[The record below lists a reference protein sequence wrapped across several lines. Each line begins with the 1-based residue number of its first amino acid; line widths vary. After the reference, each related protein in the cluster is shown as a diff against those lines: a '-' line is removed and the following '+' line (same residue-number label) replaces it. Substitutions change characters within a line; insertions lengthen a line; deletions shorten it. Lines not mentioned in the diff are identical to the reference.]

1 MLSNGVRVAQVACDP
16 GIVGPLSF
24 TALLNNYA
32 LVLMA
37 VHSLPAAGIDFVS
50 LTQEV
55 SFTQSNQRL
64 CVDISILMDGVQELD
79 ESFSVELALR
89 YAPFDI
95 PLDTYT
101 VTIVDTGEIA
111 VCMYMYVAVL
121 KYFPNAIIVFNTT
134 HIPLHST

>member
-16 GIVGPLSF
+16 GIVGPFPSQL
-24 TALLNNYA
+24 LLNNCA
-32 LVLMA
+32 LVLS
-37 VHSLPAAGIDFVS
+37 VHSLPAAGIDFDS

-101 VTIVDTGEIA
+101 VTIVDTGELA

-121 KYFPNAIIVFNTT
+121 KYFPKCYYRIQHYIPHFIV
-134 HIPLHST
+134 HR